1 MKARASIIAFVL
13 VDRWPPRWRDASV
26 AEDAR
31 GFKNG
36 VKSAGKQAGHAVRD
50 GAHAVGRGA
59 KAAGHAIADTTKQGY
74 HATKKAVTGHE

>member
-1 MKARASIIAFVL
+1 MMKARASIIAFVL
-13 VDRWPPRWRDASV
+13 VTLATPMAHAGV

-50 GAHAVGRGA
+50 GAHAIGRGA

-74 HATKKAVTGHE
+74 RATKKAVRGHE

>member
-13 VDRWPPRWRDASV
+13 VTLASPIAHASV
-26 AEDAR
+26 ADDAR

-59 KAAGHAIADTTKQGY
+59 EAAGHAIADTTKQGY
-74 HATKKAVTGHE
+74 HATKKAVSGHE